1 MVVLL
6 FGMFV
11 ALMMLRV
18 PIAMSIGGAVF
29 ITLFY
34 ADWGHALYIVP
45 TQVLEGVDSP
55 ALLAVPFFIMAGL
68 LMNEIGLTDRIFNF
82 ANALVGHF
90 RAGLAQVNVLAS
102 MIFAGSS
109 GTAVADIA
117 GLGAMEVKA
126 MKEHG
131 YPTDFAAALSICSAM
146 VGPLIP
152 PSVPLVVYGF
162 ISGTSVA
169 RLFLGGILPGVVLG
183 ISLMIFNFMIAKKRG
198 FPSGERA
205 TGRTVLVT
213 AWHGLAALVSPII
226 ILGSITYGFATPSE
240 GGVLACA
247 YAIVLGAFYGTLS
260 WQRVWNALTQ
270 TMLISS
276 VIMIIIGFSTVMGW
290 LLAIEQVPQELAQ
303 SVVLVT
309 ENKYVFLFLLIVFLL
324 IIGCLI
330 EPVPAKLILVPV
342 LLPVVDQFG
351 IDRVHFGLIMTLG
364 LLIGLATPPM
374 GLGLYIMT
382 EISGESF
389 EKVTKATLPLL
400 VPLVI
405 TFILVTFIPGL
416 TLWIP
421 DWVMGPEL
429 DPPGRRK

>member
-1 MVVLL
+1 MVTML
-6 FGMFV
+6 FGLFI
-11 ALMMLRV
+11 ALMLLRV
-18 PIAMSIGGAVF
+18 PIGMSIGGAV
-29 ITLFY
+29 IATLIY
-34 ADWGHALYIVP
+34 ADFGNAMYIVP
-45 TQVLEGVDSP
+45 TQILEGVDSP
-55 ALLAVPFFIMAGL
+55 ALLAVPFFIMAGM
-68 LMNEIGLTDRIFNF
+68 LMNEIGLTDRIFAF

-90 RAGLAQVNVLAS
+90 RAGLAQVNVVAS

-117 GLGAMEVKA
+117 GLGSMEVKA
-126 MKEHG
+126 MRQHG
-131 YPTDFAAALSICSAM
+131 YPADFAAALSICSAL

-169 RLFLGGILPGVVLG
+169 RLFLAGILPGVLLG
-183 ISLMIFNFMIAKKRG
+183 ISLMIFNFLIAKKRN
-198 FPSGERA
+198 FPRGEKHTLREVA
-205 TGRTVLVT
+205 VTG
-213 AWHGLAALVSPII
+213 WHGIAALVSPII
-226 ILGSITYGFATPSE
+226 ILGSITYGFTTPTE

-247 YAIVLGAFYGTLS
+247 YSLLLGVFYRTLT
-260 WQRVWNALTQ
+260 WERIGRALTQ
-270 TMLISS
+270 TMLITS

-290 LLAIEQVPQELAQ
+290 LLAIERVPQQLGSFVFEMTGDKHL
-303 SVVLVT
+303 
-309 ENKYVFLFLLIVFLL
+309 FLFALVVFLL

-342 LLPVVDQFG
+342 LLPVIDQFG
-351 IDRVHFGLIMTLG
+351 IDRVHFGLILTLA

-400 VPLVI
+400 IPLII
-405 TFILVTFIPGL
+405 TLLLVTFIPGI

-421 DWVMGPEL
+421 DFVMGPEL
-429 DPPGRRK
+429 NPPGRR

>member
-6 FGMFV
+6 FGLFV

-18 PIAMSIGGAVF
+18 PIAMSIGGAV
-29 ITLFY
+29 IVTLFY
-34 ADWGHALYIVP
+34 AGFGDALYIVP
-45 TQVLEGVDSP
+45 TQILEGVDSP
-55 ALLAVPFFIMAGL
+55 ALLAIPFFIMAGV
-68 LMNEIGLTDRIFNF
+68 LMNEIGLTDRIFDF

-90 RAGLAQVNVLAS
+90 RAGLAQVNVVAS

-126 MKEHG
+126 MRQHG
-131 YPTDFAAALSICSAM
+131 YPADFAAALSICSAL

-152 PSVPLVVYGF
+152 PSVPLVIYGF

-169 RLFLGGILPGVVLG
+169 RLFLGGILPGILLG
-183 ISLMIFNFMIAKKRG
+183 ISLMVFNFVIAGRRG
-198 FPSGERA
+198 FPRGERA
-205 TGRTVLVT
+205 SRATVLRT
-213 AWHGLAALVSPII
+213 AWHGLAALISPVV
-226 ILGSITYGFATPSE
+226 ILGSITFGITTPTE

-247 YAIVLGAFYGTLS
+247 YSMMLGVFYGTLS
-260 WQRVWNALTQ
+260 WERIWRALTH
-270 TMLISS
+270 TMLITS

-290 LLAIEQVPQELAQ
+290 LLAIERVPQELGE
-303 SVVLVT
+303 VVLGMT
-309 ENKYVFLFLLIVFLL
+309 ETKWIFLLVLIVFLL

-330 EPVPAKLILVPV
+330 EPVPAALILVPV
-342 LLPVVDQFG
+342 LLPVIDQFG
-351 IDRVHFGLIMTLG
+351 IDRVHFGLIITLA

-374 GLGLYIMT
+374 GLGLYIMV

-400 VPLVI
+400 IPLIV
-405 TFILVTFIPGL
+405 TLLLVTFIPGV

-421 DWVMGPEL
+421 DFVMGPEL
-429 DPPGRRK
+429 NPLGRK

>member
-6 FGMFV
+6 FGLFV

-18 PIAMSIGGAVF
+18 PIAMSIGGAV
-29 ITLFY
+29 IVTLFY
-34 ADWGHALYIVP
+34 AGFGNALYIVP
-45 TQVLEGVDSP
+45 TQILEGVDSP
-55 ALLAVPFFIMAGL
+55 ALLAIPFFIMAGV
-68 LMNEIGLTDRIFNF
+68 LMNEIGLTDRIFDF

-90 RAGLAQVNVLAS
+90 RAGLAQVNVVAS

-126 MKEHG
+126 MRQHG
-131 YPTDFAAALSICSAM
+131 YPADFAAALSICSAL

-152 PSVPLVVYGF
+152 PSVPLVIYGF

-169 RLFLGGILPGVVLG
+169 RLFLGGILPGIVLG
-183 ISLMIFNFMIAKKRG
+183 LSLMVFNFVIATRRG
-198 FPSGERA
+198 FPRGERA
-205 TGRTVLVT
+205 SRATVLRT
-213 AWHGLAALVSPII
+213 AWHGLAALVSPVV
-226 ILGSITYGFATPSE
+226 ILGSITFGITTPTE

-247 YAIVLGAFYGTLS
+247 YSMVLGVFYGTLS
-260 WQRVWNALTQ
+260 WERIWRALTH
-270 TMLISS
+270 TMLITS

-290 LLAIEQVPQELAQ
+290 LLAIERVPQELGE
-303 SVVLVT
+303 VVLT
-309 ENKYVFLFLLIVFLL
+309 LTDTKWVFLLVLIVFLL

-330 EPVPAKLILVPV
+330 EPVPAALILVPV
-342 LLPVVDQFG
+342 LLPVIDQFG
-351 IDRVHFGLIMTLG
+351 IDRVHFGLIITLA

-374 GLGLYIMT
+374 GLGLYIMV

-400 VPLVI
+400 IPLIV
-405 TFILVTFIPGL
+405 TLLLVTFVPGL

-421 DWVMGPEL
+421 DFVMGAEIYPSA
-429 DPPGRRK
+429 RK

>member
-1 MVVLL
+1 MVPML
-6 FGMFV
+6 FGLFIV
-11 ALMMLRV
+11 LMMLRV
-18 PIAMSIGGAVF
+18 PIGMSIGGAV
-29 ITLFY
+29 IATMIY
-34 ADWGHALYIVP
+34 ADFGNAMYIVP
-45 TQVLEGVDSP
+45 TQILEGVDSP
-55 ALLAVPFFIMAGL
+55 ALLAVPFFIMAGV
-68 LMNEIGLTDRIFNF
+68 LMNEIGLTDRIFAF

-90 RAGLAQVNVLAS
+90 RAGLAQVNVVAS

-126 MKEHG
+126 MRQHG
-131 YPTDFAAALSICSAM
+131 YPADFAAALSICSAL

-169 RLFLGGILPGVVLG
+169 RLFLAGILPGLLLG
-183 ISLMIFNFMIAKKRG
+183 ISLMIFNFLIARKRN
-198 FPSGERA
+198 FPRGEKHTLREVA
-205 TGRTVLVT
+205 VTG
-213 AWHGLAALVSPII
+213 WHGIAALVSPVI
-226 ILGSITYGFATPSE
+226 ILGSITYGYTTPTE

-247 YAIVLGAFYGTLS
+247 YSALLGVFYKTLT
-260 WQRVWNALTQ
+260 WERIWRALTH
-270 TMLISS
+270 TMLITS

-290 LLAIEQVPQELAQ
+290 LLAIERVPQQLGA
-303 SVVLVT
+303 VVFEMT
-309 ENKYVFLFLLIVFLL
+309 ENKHLFLFALIVFLL

-342 LLPVVDQFG
+342 LLPVIDQFG
-351 IDRVHFGLIMTLG
+351 IDRVHFGLILTLS

-400 VPLVI
+400 IPLVI
-405 TFILVTFIPGL
+405 TLLLVTFVPGI

-421 DWVMGPEL
+421 DFVMGPEL
-429 DPPGRRK
+429 NPPGRR

>member
-6 FGMFV
+6 FGLFV

-18 PIAMSIGGAVF
+18 PIAMSIGGAV
-29 ITLFY
+29 IATLFY
-34 ADWGHALYIVP
+34 AGFGDALYIVP
-45 TQVLEGVDSP
+45 TQILEGVDSP
-55 ALLAVPFFIMAGL
+55 ALLAIPFFIMAGV
-68 LMNEIGLTDRIFNF
+68 LMNEIGLTDRIFDF

-90 RAGLAQVNVLAS
+90 RAGLAQVNVVAS

-126 MKEHG
+126 MRQHG
-131 YPTDFAAALSICSAM
+131 YPADFAAALSICSAL

-152 PSVPLVVYGF
+152 PSVPLVIYGF

-169 RLFLGGILPGVVLG
+169 RLFLGGILPGILLG
-183 ISLMIFNFMIAKKRG
+183 ISLMVFNFVIAGRRG
-198 FPSGERA
+198 FPRGERA
-205 TGRTVLVT
+205 SRATILRTG
-213 AWHGLAALVSPII
+213 WHGLAALISPVV
-226 ILGSITYGFATPSE
+226 ILGSITFGITTPTE

-247 YAIVLGAFYGTLS
+247 YSMMLGMFYGTLS
-260 WQRVWNALTQ
+260 WDRIWRALTH

-290 LLAIEQVPQELAQ
+290 LLAIERVPQELGE
-303 SVVLVT
+303 VVLGLT
-309 ENKYVFLFLLIVFLL
+309 STKWVFLLALIVFLL

-342 LLPVVDQFG
+342 LLPVIDQFG
-351 IDRVHFGLIMTLG
+351 IDRVHFGLIITLA

-374 GLGLYIMT
+374 GLGLYIMV

-400 VPLVI
+400 IPLIV
-405 TFILVTFIPGL
+405 TLLLVTFIPGV

-421 DWVMGPEL
+421 DFVMGPEL
-429 DPPGRRK
+429 NPPGRK

>member
-1 MVVLL
+1 MVIIL
-6 FGMFV
+6 FGLFIV
-11 ALMMLRV
+11 LMMLRV
-18 PIAMSIGGAVF
+18 PIGMSIGGAVVF
-29 ITLFY
+29 TLWY
-34 ADWGHALYIVP
+34 ADFGNAMYIVP
-45 TQVLEGVDSP
+45 TQILEGVDSP
-55 ALLAVPFFIMAGL
+55 ALLAVPFFIMAGV

-90 RAGLAQVNVLAS
+90 RAGLAQVNVVAS

-126 MKEHG
+126 MRQHG
-131 YPTDFAAALSICSAM
+131 YPADFAAALSICSAL

-169 RLFLGGILPGVVLG
+169 RLFLAGILPGLLLG
-183 ISLMIFNFMIAKKRG
+183 FSLMVFNFLIAKKRN
-198 FPSGERA
+198 FPRGEKHTLRQVA
-205 TGRTVLVT
+205 VTG
-213 AWHGLAALVSPII
+213 WHGIAALVSPII
-226 ILGSITYGFATPSE
+226 ILGSITYGYTTPTE

-247 YAIVLGAFYGTLS
+247 YSLMLGVVYKTLT
-260 WQRVWNALTQ
+260 WERIWRALTH
-270 TMLISS
+270 TMLITS

-290 LLAIEQVPQELAQ
+290 LLAIERVPQQLG
-303 SVVLVT
+303 SVVFEMTGDKHL
-309 ENKYVFLFLLIVFLL
+309 FLFALVVFLL

-342 LLPVVDQFG
+342 LLPVIDQFG
-351 IDRVHFGLIMTLG
+351 IDRVHFGLILTLA

-400 VPLVI
+400 IPLIV
-405 TFILVTFIPGL
+405 TLLLVTFIPGI

-421 DWVMGPEL
+421 DFVMGPEL
-429 DPPGRRK
+429 NPPGRR

>member
-1 MVVLL
+1 MVPML
-6 FGMFV
+6 FGLFIV
-11 ALMMLRV
+11 LMMLRV
-18 PIAMSIGGAVF
+18 PIGMSIGGAV
-29 ITLFY
+29 IATMIY
-34 ADWGHALYIVP
+34 ADFGNAMYIVP
-45 TQVLEGVDSP
+45 TQILEGVDSP
-55 ALLAVPFFIMAGL
+55 ALLAVPFFIMAGV
-68 LMNEIGLTDRIFNF
+68 LMNEIGLTDRIFAF

-90 RAGLAQVNVLAS
+90 RAGLAQVNVVAS

-126 MKEHG
+126 MRQHG
-131 YPTDFAAALSICSAM
+131 YPADFAAALSICSAL

-169 RLFLGGILPGVVLG
+169 RLFLAGILPGLLLG
-183 ISLMIFNFMIAKKRG
+183 ISLMIFNFLIARKRN
-198 FPSGERA
+198 FPRGEKHTLREVA
-205 TGRTVLVT
+205 VTG
-213 AWHGLAALVSPII
+213 WHGIAALVSPVI
-226 ILGSITYGFATPSE
+226 ILGSITYGYTTPTE

-247 YAIVLGAFYGTLS
+247 YSALLGIFYKTLT
-260 WQRVWNALTQ
+260 WERIWRALTH
-270 TMLISS
+270 TMLITS

-290 LLAIEQVPQELAQ
+290 LLAIERVPQQLGA
-303 SVVLVT
+303 VVFEMT
-309 ENKYVFLFLLIVFLL
+309 ENKHLFLFALIVFLL

-342 LLPVVDQFG
+342 LLPVIDQFG
-351 IDRVHFGLIMTLG
+351 IDRVHFGLILTLS

-374 GLGLYIMT
+374 GLGLYIMA

-400 VPLVI
+400 IPLVI
-405 TFILVTFIPGL
+405 TLLLVTFVPGI

-421 DWVMGPEL
+421 DFVMGPEL
-429 DPPGRRK
+429 NPPGRR

>member
-1 MVVLL
+1 MVPIL
-6 FGMFV
+6 FGLFIV
-11 ALMMLRV
+11 LMMLRV
-18 PIAMSIGGAVF
+18 PIGMSIGGAV
-29 ITLFY
+29 IATLIY
-34 ADWGHALYIVP
+34 ADFGNAMYIVP
-45 TQVLEGVDSP
+45 TQILEGVDSP
-55 ALLAVPFFIMAGL
+55 ALLAVPFFIMAGM
-68 LMNEIGLTDRIFNF
+68 LMNEIGLTDRIFAF

-102 MIFAGSS
+102 TIFAGSS

-126 MKEHG
+126 MRQHG
-131 YPTDFAAALSICSAM
+131 YPADFAAALSICSAL

-169 RLFLGGILPGVVLG
+169 RLFLAGILPGLLLTAA
-183 ISLMIFNFMIAKKRG
+183 LMIFNFVIAKKRN
-198 FPSGERA
+198 FPRGKKHTLREVA
-205 TGRTVLVT
+205 VTG
-213 AWHGLAALVSPII
+213 WHGIAALVSPII
-226 ILGSITYGFATPSE
+226 ILGSITYGYTTPTE

-247 YAIVLGAFYGTLS
+247 YSVMLGLFYKTLT
-260 WQRVWNALTQ
+260 WERIGRALTQ
-270 TMLISS
+270 TTLITS

-290 LLAIEQVPQELAQ
+290 LLAIERVPQQLGA
-303 SVVLVT
+303 VVFEMT
-309 ENKYVFLFLLIVFLL
+309 ENKHLFLFALIVFLL

-342 LLPVVDQFG
+342 LLPVIDQFG
-351 IDRVHFGLIMTLG
+351 IDRVHFGLILTLS

-400 VPLVI
+400 IPLVI
-405 TFILVTFIPGL
+405 TLLLVTFVPGI

-421 DWVMGPEL
+421 DFVMGPEL
-429 DPPGRRK
+429 NPPGRR

>member
-1 MVVLL
+1 MTWIL
-6 FGMFV
+6 FGLFI

-18 PIAMSIGGAVF
+18 PIGMSIGGAVVV
-29 ITLFY
+29 TLLY
-34 ADWGHALYIVP
+34 AGFGDELYIVP
-45 TQVLEGVDSP
+45 TQILEGVDSP
-55 ALLAVPFFIMAGL
+55 ALLAVPFFIMAGM

-117 GLGAMEVKA
+117 GLGSMEVKA
-126 MKEHG
+126 MRQHG
-131 YPTDFAAALSICSAM
+131 YPADFAAALSICSAL

-169 RLFLGGILPGVVLG
+169 RLFLGGILPGVLLG
-183 ISLMIFNFMIAKKRG
+183 VSLMVFNYVIARKRG
-198 FPSGERA
+198 FPRGERA
-205 TGRTVLVT
+205 TMGEVVSS

-226 ILGSITYGFATPSE
+226 ILGSITWGMTTPTE
-240 GGVLACA
+240 GGVLACF
-247 YAIVLGAFYGTLS
+247 YAVALGAFYRTLS
-260 WQRVWNALTQ
+260 WRKIWNALTQ
-270 TMLISS
+270 TMLITS
-276 VIMIIIGFSTVMGW
+276 VIMVIIGFSTVMGW
-290 LLAIEQVPQELAQ
+290 LLAIERVPQMMGEA
-303 SVVLVT
+303 VLFVT
-309 ENKYVFLFLLIVFLL
+309 TDKHVFLFLLIVFLL

-342 LLPVVDQFG
+342 LLPVIDQFG
-351 IDRVHFGLIMTLG
+351 IDRVHFGLILTLS

-374 GLGLYIMT
+374 GLGLYIMA

-405 TFILVTFIPGL
+405 TLILVTFIPGI

-421 DWVMGPEL
+421 DLVMGPEIAS
-429 DPPGRRK
+429 PPRN

>member
-1 MVVLL
+1 MTWLL
-6 FGMFV
+6 FGLFV
-11 ALMMLRV
+11 GFMVLRV
-18 PIAMSIGGAVF
+18 PIGMSIGGAV
-29 ITLFY
+29 ICTLLY
-34 ADWGHALYIVP
+34 AGFGEELYIVP
-45 TQVLEGVDSP
+45 VQILEGVDSP
-55 ALLAVPFFIMAGL
+55 ALLAVPFFIMAGV
-68 LMNEIGLTDRIFNF
+68 LMNEIGLTDRIFDF

-126 MKEHG
+126 MRQHG
-131 YPTDFAAALSICSAM
+131 YPADFAAALSICSAM

-169 RLFLGGILPGVVLG
+169 RLFLGGILPGILLG
-183 ISLMIFNFMIAKKRG
+183 ISLMVFNFLIAKKRN
-198 FPSGERA
+198 FPRGERA
-205 TGRTVLVT
+205 TLRQVATS
-213 AWHGLAALVSPII
+213 AWHGMAALVSPII
-226 ILGSITYGFATPSE
+226 ILGSITWGMTTPTE
-240 GGVLACA
+240 GGVLACF
-247 YAIVLGAFYGTLS
+247 YAVALGAFYRTLS
-260 WQRVWNALTQ
+260 WQRIWNALTQ
-270 TMLISS
+270 TMLITS
-276 VIMIIIGFSTVMGW
+276 VVMIIIGFSTVMGW
-290 LLAIEQVPQELAQ
+290 LLAIERVPQQMSEA
-303 SVVLVT
+303 VLFVT
-309 ENKYVFLFLLIVFLL
+309 TDKHMFLFLLIVFLL

-342 LLPVVDQFG
+342 LLPVIDQFG
-351 IDRVHFGLIMTLG
+351 IDRVHFGLIITLA

-400 VPLVI
+400 VPLIV
-405 TFILVTFIPGL
+405 TLILVTFIPGL

-421 DWVMGPEL
+421 DLIMGPEIAA
-429 DPPGRRK
+429 PARN

>member
-1 MVVLL
+1 MVALL
-6 FGMFV
+6 FGSFIV
-11 ALMMLRV
+11 LMMLRV

-29 ITLFY
+29 IALFQ
-34 ADWGHALYIVP
+34 AGFGDSLYIVP

-55 ALLAVPFFIMAGL
+55 ALLAVPFFIMAGV
-68 LMNEIGLTDRIFNF
+68 LMNEIGLTDRIFDF

-126 MKEHG
+126 MRQHG
-131 YPTDFAAALSICSAM
+131 YPADFAAALSICSAL

-152 PSVPLVVYGF
+152 PSVPLVIYGF

-169 RLFLGGILPGVVLG
+169 RLFLGGILPGILLG
-183 ISLMIFNFMIAKKRG
+183 LSLMVFNFLIARKRG
-198 FPSGERA
+198 FPRGEKA
-205 TGRTVLVT
+205 TLRTVMIT
-213 AWHGLAALVSPII
+213 GWHGIAALVSPVV
-226 ILGSITYGFATPSE
+226 ILGSITFGITTPTE

-247 YAIVLGAFYGTLS
+247 YAVVLGAFYRTLT
-260 WQRVWNALTQ
+260 WERIWNALTH

-290 LLAIEQVPQELAQ
+290 LLAIERVPQELGAA
-303 SVVLVT
+303 VLFVT
-309 ENKYVFLFLLIVFLL
+309 ETKWVFLLLLIVFLL
-324 IIGCLI
+324 VIGCLI
-330 EPVPAKLILVPV
+330 EPVPAKIILVPV

-351 IDRVHFGLIMTLG
+351 IDRVHFGLIITFA

-400 VPLVI
+400 IPLVI
-405 TFILVTFIPGL
+405 TLLLVTFVPGV

-421 DWVMGPEL
+421 DFVMGPDL
-429 DPPGRRK
+429 NPPGNR

>member
-1 MVVLL
+1 MVTLL
-6 FGMFV
+6 FGLFV

-18 PIAMSIGGAVF
+18 PIAMSIGGAV
-29 ITLFY
+29 IAAIIY
-34 ADWGHALYIVP
+34 AGFGDSLYIVP
-45 TQVLEGVDSP
+45 TQILEGVDSP
-55 ALLAVPFFIMAGL
+55 ALLAVPFFIMAGM
-68 LMNEIGLTDRIFNF
+68 LMNEIGLTDRIFAF

-126 MKEHG
+126 MREHG
-131 YPTDFAAALSICSAM
+131 YPADFAAALSICSAL

-169 RLFLGGILPGVVLG
+169 RLFLGGILPGILLG
-183 ISLMIFNFMIAKKRG
+183 VSLMIFNFVIARQRG
-198 FPSGERA
+198 FPRGEKA
-205 TGRTVLVT
+205 TFRTVLVT
-213 AWHGLAALVSPII
+213 GWHGVAALVSPVVII
-226 ILGSITYGFATPSE
+226 GSITFGITTPTE

-247 YAIVLGAFYGTLS
+247 YSVLLGVFYRTLTWERIWRS
-260 WQRVWNALTQ
+260 LTQ

-290 LLAIEQVPQELAQ
+290 LLAIERVPQELGEA
-303 SVVLVT
+303 VLFVT
-309 ENKYVFLFLLIVFLL
+309 DNKWIFLAILIVFLL

-330 EPVPAKLILVPV
+330 EPVPAKLILVPI
-342 LLPVVDQFG
+342 LLPVIDQFG
-351 IDRVHFGLIMTLG
+351 IDRVHFGLIITFA

-374 GLGLYIMT
+374 GLGLYIMV

-400 VPLVI
+400 VPLII
-405 TFILVTFIPGL
+405 TLLLVTFIPGI

-421 DWVMGPEL
+421 DFVMGPEL
-429 DPPGRRK
+429 NPPGRK

>member
-1 MVVLL
+1 MVPML
-6 FGMFV
+6 FGLFIV
-11 ALMMLRV
+11 LMMLRV
-18 PIAMSIGGAVF
+18 PIGMSIGGAV
-29 ITLFY
+29 IATMIY
-34 ADWGHALYIVP
+34 ADFGNAMYIVP
-45 TQVLEGVDSP
+45 TQILEGVDSP
-55 ALLAVPFFIMAGL
+55 ALLAVPFFIMAGV
-68 LMNEIGLTDRIFNF
+68 LMNEIGLTDRIFAF

-90 RAGLAQVNVLAS
+90 RAGLAQVNVVAS

-126 MKEHG
+126 MRQHG
-131 YPTDFAAALSICSAM
+131 YPADFAAALSICSAL

-169 RLFLGGILPGVVLG
+169 RLFLAGILPGLLLG
-183 ISLMIFNFMIAKKRG
+183 ISLMIFNFLIARKRN
-198 FPSGERA
+198 FPRGEKHTLREVA
-205 TGRTVLVT
+205 VTG
-213 AWHGLAALVSPII
+213 WHGIAALVSPVI
-226 ILGSITYGFATPSE
+226 ILGSITYGYTTPTE

-247 YAIVLGAFYGTLS
+247 YSALLGVFYKTLT
-260 WQRVWNALTQ
+260 WERIWRALTH
-270 TMLISS
+270 TMLITS

-290 LLAIEQVPQELAQ
+290 LLAIERVPQQLGA
-303 SVVLVT
+303 VVFEMT
-309 ENKYVFLFLLIVFLL
+309 ENKHLFLFALIVFLL

-342 LLPVVDQFG
+342 LLPVIDQFG
-351 IDRVHFGLIMTLG
+351 IDRVHFGLILTLS

-374 GLGLYIMT
+374 GLGLYIMA

-400 VPLVI
+400 IPLVI
-405 TFILVTFIPGL
+405 TLLLVTFVPGI

-421 DWVMGPEL
+421 DFVMGPEL
-429 DPPGRRK
+429 NPPGRR

>member
-1 MVVLL
+1 MVTML
-6 FGMFV
+6 FGLFI
-11 ALMMLRV
+11 ALMLLRV
-18 PIAMSIGGAVF
+18 PIGMSIGGAV
-29 ITLFY
+29 IATLIY
-34 ADWGHALYIVP
+34 ADFGNAMYIVP
-45 TQVLEGVDSP
+45 TQILEGVDSP
-55 ALLAVPFFIMAGL
+55 ALLAVPFFIMAGM
-68 LMNEIGLTDRIFNF
+68 LMNEIGLTDRIFAF

-90 RAGLAQVNVLAS
+90 RAGLAQVNVVAS

-117 GLGAMEVKA
+117 GLGSMEVKA
-126 MKEHG
+126 MRQHG
-131 YPTDFAAALSICSAM
+131 YPADFAAALSICSAL

-169 RLFLGGILPGVVLG
+169 RLFLAGILPGVLLG
-183 ISLMIFNFMIAKKRG
+183 ISLMIFNFLIAKKRN
-198 FPSGERA
+198 FPRGEKHTLREVA
-205 TGRTVLVT
+205 VTG
-213 AWHGLAALVSPII
+213 WHGIAALVSPII
-226 ILGSITYGFATPSE
+226 ILGSITYGFTTPTE

-247 YAIVLGAFYGTLS
+247 YSLLLGVFYRTLT
-260 WQRVWNALTQ
+260 WERIGRALTQ
-270 TMLISS
+270 TMLITS

-290 LLAIEQVPQELAQ
+290 LLAIERVPQQLGA
-303 SVVLVT
+303 VVFEMT
-309 ENKYVFLFLLIVFLL
+309 ENRHVFLFALVVFLL

-342 LLPVVDQFG
+342 LLPVIDQFG
-351 IDRVHFGLIMTLG
+351 IDRVHFGLILTLS

-400 VPLVI
+400 IPLII
-405 TFILVTFIPGL
+405 TLLLVTFIPGI

-421 DWVMGPEL
+421 DFVMGPEL
-429 DPPGRRK
+429 NPPGRR

>member
-1 MVVLL
+1 MVPML
-6 FGMFV
+6 FGLFI

-18 PIAMSIGGAVF
+18 PIGMSIGGAV
-29 ITLFY
+29 IATLIY
-34 ADWGHALYIVP
+34 ADFGNAMYIVP
-45 TQVLEGVDSP
+45 TQILEGVDSP
-55 ALLAVPFFIMAGL
+55 ALLAVPFFIMAGV
-68 LMNEIGLTDRIFNF
+68 LMNEIGLTDRIFDF

-90 RAGLAQVNVLAS
+90 RAGLAQVNVVAS

-126 MKEHG
+126 MRQHG
-131 YPTDFAAALSICSAM
+131 YPADFAAALSICSAL

-169 RLFLGGILPGVVLG
+169 RLFLGGILPGLLLG
-183 ISLMIFNFMIAKKRG
+183 ISLMIFNFLIARKRN
-198 FPSGERA
+198 FPRGEKHTLRQVA
-205 TGRTVLVT
+205 VTG
-213 AWHGLAALVSPII
+213 WHGIAALVSPII
-226 ILGSITYGFATPSE
+226 ILGSITYGYTTPTE

-247 YAIVLGAFYGTLS
+247 YSLMLGVFYKTLS
-260 WQRVWNALTQ
+260 WERIWRALTH
-270 TMLISS
+270 TMLITS

-290 LLAIEQVPQELAQ
+290 LLAIERVPQELGSA
-303 SVVLVT
+303 VLSMT
-309 ENKYVFLFLLIVFLL
+309 ENKHLFLAALIVFLL

-342 LLPVVDQFG
+342 LLPVIDQFG
-351 IDRVHFGLIMTLG
+351 IDRVHFGLIITLA

-400 VPLVI
+400 VPLI
-405 TFILVTFIPGL
+405 LTLLLVTFVPGI

-421 DWVMGPEL
+421 DFVMGPEL
-429 DPPGRRK
+429 NPPGRR

>member
-1 MVVLL
+1 MVTML
-6 FGMFV
+6 FGLFI
-11 ALMMLRV
+11 ALMLLRV
-18 PIAMSIGGAVF
+18 PIGMSIGGAV
-29 ITLFY
+29 IATLVY
-34 ADWGHALYIVP
+34 ADFGNAMYIVP
-45 TQVLEGVDSP
+45 TQILEGVDSP
-55 ALLAVPFFIMAGL
+55 ALLAVPFFIMAGM
-68 LMNEIGLTDRIFNF
+68 LMNEIGLTDRIFAF

-90 RAGLAQVNVLAS
+90 RAGLAQVNVVAS

-117 GLGAMEVKA
+117 GLGSMEVKA
-126 MKEHG
+126 MRQHG
-131 YPTDFAAALSICSAM
+131 YPADFAAALSICSAL

-169 RLFLGGILPGVVLG
+169 RLFLAGILPGLLLG
-183 ISLMIFNFMIAKKRG
+183 FSLMIFNFLIAKKRN
-198 FPSGERA
+198 FPRGEKHTLREVA
-205 TGRTVLVT
+205 VTG
-213 AWHGLAALVSPII
+213 WHGIAALVSPII
-226 ILGSITYGFATPSE
+226 ILGSITYGYTTPTE

-247 YAIVLGAFYGTLS
+247 YSLMLGVFYKTLT
-260 WQRVWNALTQ
+260 WERIGRALTQ
-270 TMLISS
+270 TMLITS

-290 LLAIEQVPQELAQ
+290 LLAIERVPQQLGA
-303 SVVLVT
+303 VVFEMT
-309 ENKYVFLFLLIVFLL
+309 ESKHLFLFALVVFLL

-342 LLPVVDQFG
+342 LLPVIDQFG
-351 IDRVHFGLIMTLG
+351 IDRVHFGLILTLS

-400 VPLVI
+400 IPLVI
-405 TFILVTFIPGL
+405 TLLLVTFVPGI

-421 DWVMGPEL
+421 DFVMGPEL
-429 DPPGRRK
+429 NPPGRR

>member
-1 MVVLL
+1 MVIIL
-6 FGMFV
+6 FGLFIV
-11 ALMMLRV
+11 LMMLRV
-18 PIAMSIGGAVF
+18 PIGMSIGGAVVF
-29 ITLFY
+29 TLWY
-34 ADWGHALYIVP
+34 ADFGNAMYIVP
-45 TQVLEGVDSP
+45 TQILEGVDSP
-55 ALLAVPFFIMAGL
+55 ALLAVPFFIMAGV

-90 RAGLAQVNVLAS
+90 RAGLAQVNVVAS

-126 MKEHG
+126 MRQHG
-131 YPTDFAAALSICSAM
+131 YPADFAAALSICSAL

-169 RLFLGGILPGVVLG
+169 RLFLAGILPGLLLG
-183 ISLMIFNFMIAKKRG
+183 FSLMVFNFLIAKKRN
-198 FPSGERA
+198 FPRGEKHTLREVA
-205 TGRTVLVT
+205 VTG
-213 AWHGLAALVSPII
+213 WHGIAALVSPII
-226 ILGSITYGFATPSE
+226 ILGSITYGYTTPTE

-247 YAIVLGAFYGTLS
+247 YSLMLGVVYKTLT
-260 WQRVWNALTQ
+260 WERIWRALTH
-270 TMLISS
+270 TMLITS

-290 LLAIEQVPQELAQ
+290 LLAIERVPQQLG
-303 SVVLVT
+303 SVVFEMTGDKHL
-309 ENKYVFLFLLIVFLL
+309 FLFALVVFLL

-342 LLPVVDQFG
+342 LLPVIDQFG
-351 IDRVHFGLIMTLG
+351 IDRVHFGLILTLA

-400 VPLVI
+400 IPLIV
-405 TFILVTFIPGL
+405 TLLLVTFIPGI

-421 DWVMGPEL
+421 DFVMGPEL
-429 DPPGRRK
+429 NPPGRR